1 MKLYFAPGTCAH
13 SPHIA
18 LREAGLPFD
27 LVRVDLKTKRTTD
40 GRDYLAINPN
50 GYVPALELDDGTILT
65 EGPAIVQ
72 YIADQAPASGLAPA
86 NGTIARYQLQSLLG
100 LINSEIHKGF
110 SPLFKPDTPDLTKAA
125 ARTHLINRIGELAK
139 RLERQ
144 DYLSGNQFT
153 VADGYLY
160 TVLGWGPFVDVDINQ
175 WPTIT
180 AFTARVAARPTVQAA
195 REAEELNK

>member
-18 LREAGLPFD
+18 LREAGLPFE
-27 LVRVDLKTKRTTD
+27 LVRVDLKTKRTSD
-40 GRDYLAINPN
+40 GRDYLTINPY

-72 YIADQAPASGLAPA
+72 YIADQAPTSGLAPA

-110 SPLFKPDTPDLTKAA
+110 SPLFKPDTPDATKAA
-125 ARTHLINRIGELAK
+125 AKAHLASRIGELAK
-139 RLERQ
+139 RLDKQ
-144 DYLSGNQFT
+144 DYLAGNQFT

-160 TVLGWGPFVDVDINQ
+160 TVLGWGPFVDVDINR
-175 WPTIT
+175 WPSIT
-180 AFTARVAARPTVQAA
+180 AFMTRVAARPTVQAA
-195 REAEELNK
+195 RAAEGLTQ